1 MRSHNSNTTT
11 VLQMCT
17 KTAMLLTLSM
27 LFLMAAPQIV
37 IGETTEELQDK
48 IENNADEIERLNKE
62 IANYQKELTSIS
74 KQSNTLANE
83 VKELDLTKK
92 KLEANLRLTETKI
105 RQAEKD
111 IVSLGGEIANKTVT
125 IEERSK
131 LVAQSIREIH
141 ESSELS
147 LLEMLLSHASFT
159 EAWSRID
166 HLQSFKEA
174 LRADA
179 EELVVAK
186 TVLVDTREDVK
197 KKREELLSLKTG
209 LADQKKI
216 LDANV
221 AEKNALLKETKN
233 QESLYA
239 KMVADRQALVAAFE
253 AEMRKYEEQ
262 LTYVAHPDTLPAPGS
277 APLSWPLASVT
288 ITQQF
293 GKTVDSV
300 RLYASGSHSGVDFRA
315 SVGTPVY
322 AMASGTV
329 GGTGDTDASCR
340 GASFGKWVLIRYDN
354 GLASTYGHLSLIK
367 ATNGQKVSRG
377 DIVAYSGNTGHSTAP
392 HLHVSMYPSDAVSVE
407 GKESLACRGKILTQP
422 RAATTAYLDPLQY
435 MPKATPSMYK

>member
-1 MRSHNSNTTT
+1 MHYQLFRSKHFLLSTIG
-11 VLQMCT
+11 VLCIS
-17 KTAMLLTLSM
+17 ALLFVSDSKV
-27 LFLMAAPQIV
+27 FA
-37 IGETTEELQDK
+37 ETTEELQTK
-48 IENNADEIERLNKE
+48 IESSADEIERLNKE
-62 IANYQKELTSIS
+62 IAGYQSQLSAVS
-74 KQSNTLANE
+74 NQSNTLANE

-105 RQAEKD
+105 KSAEKD
-111 IVSLGGEIANKTVT
+111 IVSLGGEIDNKTVT
-125 IEERSK
+125 IDERSR
-131 LVAQSIREIH
+131 LVAESIREIH

-147 LLEMLLSHASFT
+147 LLEMLLSHTSFT
-159 EAWSRID
+159 DAWARID
-166 HLQSFKEA
+166 HIQSFKEA

-186 TVLVDTREDVK
+186 SVLVDTREDVK
-197 KKREELLSLKTG
+197 KKREELLALKNG

-221 AEKNALLKETKN
+221 AEKNTLLKETKN

-239 KMVADRQALVAAFE
+239 KMVADKKALVAAFE
-253 AEMRKYEEQ
+253 SEIRRYEEQ
-262 LTYVAHPDTLPAPGS
+262 LTYVAHPDTLPAAGS

-293 GKTVDSV
+293 GKTVDSA
-300 RLYASGSHSGVDFRA
+300 RLYASGTHSGVDFRA

-322 AMASGTV
+322 AMASGTI

-354 GLASTYGHLSLIK
+354 GLASTYGHMSLIK

-377 DIVAYSGNTGHSTAP
+377 DIVGYSGNTGHSTAP

-435 MPKATPSMYK
+435 MPKTTLGMFK